1 MTTNETT
8 NDGEVMVAA
17 DARKPHTGGVPSNE
31 SASWYI
37 AEVKYNHERLCR
49 ERVKDLGFDSY
60 VASQSEM
67 HYYDK
72 SHKREVEHIVIPR
85 RVFIRMADK
94 DRVPLMRDCSYIY
107 HFMTDRAKMA
117 RNSGQKAYAMVP
129 DSQMR
134 DLQYMLYHASNPV
147 SFTDQPLR
155 LGERVRVVRGPL
167 KGLAGQFL
175 REAATTHI
183 VITIEGL
190 GCAMTSV
197 EKDDVERIE

>member
-1 MTTNETT
+1 
-8 NDGEVMVAA
+8 MVAVPT
-17 DARKPHTGGVPSNE
+17 RKPHTGGVPSGE
-31 SASWYI
+31 VLHWYI

-49 ERVKDLGFDSY
+49 QQVEALGYEAY
-60 VASQSEM
+60 VASRHEM
-67 HYYDK
+67 HYYEC

-85 RVFIRMADK
+85 RVFIRID
-94 DRVPLMRDCSYIY
+94 DSQRVPLMRQCSLIY

-175 REAATTHI
+175 REATTTHI